1 MSFDLNTLKTLI
13 PQDQEAFLFAMFL
26 MCLMFLFGINAFEYL
41 KTLKTLKQKGLQIWE
56 LHFVSLFE

>member
-1 MSFDLNTLKTLI
+1 VSFDLNTLKTLI

-41 KTLKTLKQKGLQIWE
+41 KTLKTLKQKGLQI
-56 LHFVSLFE
+56 